1 MNNIVTKAEELVFQM
16 DNSQLNDVIE
26 AIKLK
31 RQHLSRQATRD
42 IMVGD
47 IVGFEGRRGNQV
59 SGKVVKV
66 NQKTLVVLDSKTQP
80 RWKVSGTLVQK
91 LGIGE
96 EVAA

>member
-1 MNNIVTKAEELVFQM
+1 MNNLVTKASELIYQM
-16 DNSQLNDVIE
+16 DNGQLNEVIE
-26 AIKLK
+26 AVKLK

-47 IVGFEGRRGNQV
+47 IVGFEGRRGQRV

-66 NQKTLVVLDSKTQP
+66 NQKTLVVLDSKTQT
-80 RWKVSGTLVQK
+80 RWKVSGTLVSK

-96 EVAA
+96 DVTA

>member
-1 MNNIVTKAEELVFQM
+1 MNNLVTKASELIYQM
-16 DNSQLNDVIE
+16 DNGQLNEVIE

-31 RQHLSRQATRD
+31 RQHLSRQATRT

-47 IVGFEGRRGNQV
+47 IVGFEGRRGHQV

-66 NQKTLVVLDSKTQP
+66 NQKTLVVLDSKTQV

-96 EVAA
+96 EA